1 MKQFCLKPKK
11 TVINCAAIVCATG
24 YENTSLK
31 YLKPVTEYL
40 ALTLTGAMKNCISK
54 KALLDV

>member
-1 MKQFCLKPKK
+1 M
-11 TVINCAAIVCATG
+11 INCAAIVCATG

-40 ALTLTGAMKNCISK
+40 ALMLTGAMKNCISK
-54 KALLDV
+54 KALLEKSQEICIQT